1 MKINLEKELSNLC
14 FQNKDGSYSTQYN
27 RRKILTQA
35 ASDLKKLG
43 FYNLSP
49 RGLKPKHVER
59 LVEHWK
65 ESGIK
70 AATIKNRMSHLR
82 WWARKVEKPAII
94 AKDNSK
100 YGIDDRKYVTNKT
113 KAFNLTTEKLLQIK
127 DDRIRAS
134 VELQRA
140 FGLRRE
146 ECLKFQPSYAIK
158 KDKIVLKASWTK
170 GGKAREILIRNQY
183 QREVLKTAS
192 QFAGNGSM
200 IPSDYKYKEWLN
212 RYTGQVA
219 QAGLSKLHGLRHQYA
234 QDRYQ
239 ELTGRRCPAQ
249 GGKVSRQLTPSE
261 KKIDLAAR
269 LTISKELGHERES
282 ITAIYLGR

>member
-1 MKINLEKELSNLC
+1 MKINLEKELSSLC

-35 ASDLKKLG
+35 ASDLKELG
-43 FYNLSP
+43 FFNLSP

-59 LVEHWK
+59 LVEYWK

-70 AATIKNRMSHLR
+70 PGTIKNRMSHLR
-82 WWARKVEKPAII
+82 WWARKIDKPAII
-94 AKDNSK
+94 ARDNDY
-100 YGIDDRKYVTNKT
+100 YGIDKRQYVTNKT
-113 KAFNLTTEKLLQIK
+113 KALRISDEQLLKIK
-127 DDRIRAS
+127 DERIRAS
-134 VELQRA
+134 VELQSA

-146 ECLKFQPSYAIK
+146 ECLKFTPGYAIR
-158 KDKIVLKASWTK
+158 KDKIVLKSSWTK
-170 GGKAREILIRNQY
+170 GGKAREVLIRNQY
-183 QREVLKTAS
+183 QRDILEKVKNMV
-192 QFAGNGSM
+192 GNESM
-200 IPSDYKYKEWLN
+200 IPGDYKYKEWLN

-239 ELTGRRCPAQ
+239 ELTGRVCPAR
-249 GGKVSRQLTPSE
+249 GGLTSRELSPEQ
-261 KKIDLAAR
+261 KKNDLEAR
-269 LTISKELGHERES
+269 LIISKELGHERES